1 MLQKTKKFL
10 NDLAGFVRAVAEDPR
25 IPSRDKKVVLALLA
39 LVLSPVDLI
48 PDWIPFFGWLDDFVI
63 IAIVLDYFF
72 EVLDQEIILSHYP
85 WGMRSYTW
93 CRRASRLISQFAP
106 KRFKKWVWKFEGSPY
121 RDKKS

>member
-1 MLQKTKKFL
+1 MLQKVKAFL
-10 NDLAGFVRAVAEDPR
+10 NTLAGFIRAVAEDQR
-25 IPSRDKKVVLALLA
+25 IPSRDKKVILALLA

-85 WGMRSYTW
+85 WDMKSYVW
-93 CRRASRLISQFAP
+93 LRRAARMITRFAP
-106 KRFKKWVWKFEGSPY
+106 EGFKRWVWKFEGSPY
-121 RDKKS
+121 RDKKG